1 MFYPSRQV
9 LGDQLA
15 EKLPDYRNNDTVIFC
30 LKKSSLLSC
39 IELAA
44 RLHAYIYILQYA
56 EIDDPYDI
64 TRKLGVITTGGEF
77 ICNPDINYQELEYI
91 TSSFGSVVEERK
103 RTAFS
108 KINAESNLN
117 PNFDMKAFN
126 NRNILVFADILKNTI
141 EAQVAFEMLKPYS
154 PTIIHGAFGN
164 ITSPVSDKFQIE
176 AGGCTFMDVLNS
188 TNFDDNHYFDQ
199 PDQYSDEDKIKMANN
214 ISIYWA
220 K

>member
-1 MFYPSRQV
+1 MFYPSRQA
-9 LGDQLA
+9 LGDKLA
-15 EKLPDYRNNDTVIFC
+15 EKLPEYRNNDTIIFC

-64 TRKLGVITTGGEF
+64 TRELGVVTTDGAF
-77 ICNPDINYQELEYI
+77 ISNPDINYQEMEYI
-91 TSSFGSVVEERK
+91 NSSFGSVVEERK

-108 KINAESNLN
+108 KINAEPDLN
-117 PNFDMKAFN
+117 PNFDMRAFN
-126 NRNILVFADILKNTI
+126 NRNILVFADILKDTI
-141 EAQVAFEMLKPYS
+141 EAEVAFEMLKPYS
-154 PTIIHGAFGN
+154 PAIVHGAFGN
-164 ITSPVSDKFQIE
+164 ITAPVSDKFQIE

-199 PDQYSDEDKIKMANN
+199 PDKYSDEEKIKMANN

-220 K
+220 